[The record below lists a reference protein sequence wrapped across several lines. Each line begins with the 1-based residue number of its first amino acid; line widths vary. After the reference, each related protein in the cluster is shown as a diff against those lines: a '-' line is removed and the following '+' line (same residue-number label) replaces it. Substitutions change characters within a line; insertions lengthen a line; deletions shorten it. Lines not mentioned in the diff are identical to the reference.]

1 MWDLLD
7 RCEIFYKITKN
18 VRNSLLVRLTLL
30 CHDFVVVVRSHEPSL
45 TQNVTAAPITTIAP
59 HQVSSKF
66 ETSSYC

>member
-7 RCEIFYKITKN
+7 RYEIFYKITKN
-18 VRNSLLVRLTLL
+18 VINSLLLRLKLL
-30 CHDFVVVVRSHEPSL
+30 CYNFAVVVVRSHEPSL

-66 ETSSYC
+66 VT